1 MISSIAPQSK
11 YNAQRTGGFDSKLE
25 ERRYYQLKNDPHV
38 VDIEVHPIFEIFPAT
53 RKCLHCKETFDL
65 PVVKCPNIKCGRK
78 LLVFR
83 AIHYIAD
90 FRITYDDGRIEIEDV
105 KGVETEAFKIKRKL
119 FEAAYPDLT
128 LKIVT
133 SKDMTKERIAR
144 REAKAKKAPLE
155 CRKFKAKKTV
165 EEVNGNAV

>member
-1 MISSIAPQSK
+1 MISPVPPQSK

-38 VDIEVHPIFEIFPAT
+38 VDIEVHPVFKIFP
-53 RKCLHCKETFDL
+53 ETK
-65 PVVKCPNIKCGRK
+65 KCPNCKQVFHFHGSVCPNKGCGKK

-83 AIHYIAD
+83 PITYIAD
-90 FRITYDDGRIEIEDV
+90 FRVIYNDGKCEIEDV
-105 KGVETEAFKIKRKL
+105 KGKETEVFRIKRKL

-133 SKDMTKERIAR
+133 SQDMKNERAAR
-144 REAKAKKAPLE
+144 REEKK
-155 CRKFKAKKTV
+155 K
-165 EEVNGNAV
+165 

>member
-1 MISSIAPQSK
+1 MISPVPPQSK

-25 ERRYYQLKNDPHV
+25 ERRYYQLKKDPRISSI
-38 VDIEVHPIFEIFPAT
+38 DVHPVFEIFPAT
-53 RKCLHCKETFDL
+53 RKCPRCKEIFEL
-65 PVVKCPNIKCGRK
+65 PTAKCPNKGCGGK

-90 FRITYDDGRIEIEDV
+90 FRVIYQDGHIEIEDV

-133 SKDMTKERIAR
+133 SQDMKNERIAR
-144 REAKAKKAPLE
+144 REEKNGGKK
-155 CRKFKAKKTV
+155 K
-165 EEVNGNAV
+165 